1 MRILFSTTEMC
12 LVLNTSALELG
23 TCSKLPFNRVST
35 LVTALNSV
43 YLNNEHGQKVEMMV
57 TLGGWQEYALP

>member
-23 TCSKLPFNRVST
+23 TCSKLPFNKVST

-43 YLNNEHGQKVEMMV
+43 YLSDGQKDKMMV
-57 TLGGWQEYALP
+57 A